1 EKDGLSE
8 VLQFKSEKS
17 KQAKAGIQSIPNI
30 AGIDDYNLED
40 QVVYDLIKKKA
51 YPLKRLVL
59 LTDYRY
65 GTDQFIT
72 ELPFC
77 NLSTLPPLPNVIYVG
92 CGTTVAPTATSS
104 AAVSKAHAVGRQTAA
119 AAAHVTNTNV
129 AGPFTQGFY
138 SILRSYKI
146 SIRQRT
152 KSDCSYWRY

>member
-1 EKDGLSE
+1 VDTTRKEKDGLSE

-30 AGIDDYNLED
+30 AGIDDYNHED

-51 YPLKRLVL
+51 YSLKRLAL

-65 GTDQFIT
+65 GTDKFIT

-104 AAVSKAHAVGRQTAA
+104 AAVSKARAVGRQTAA
-119 AAAHVTNTNV
+119 THVTNTNV

-152 KSDCSYWRY
+152 QI